1 MWVWDLRLLVWTV
14 VQDVVDFGFPGSD
27 IYYSKFAK
35 DHIFFRIVGGM
46 MCIRNLLPILSFK
59 QVTCMSYGLMLV

>member
-1 MWVWDLRLLVWTV
+1 MVLGLIAATV
-14 VQDVVDFGFPGSD
+14 CRSFDRGLAIQ

-59 QVTCMSYGLMLV
+59 QVTCMSYGLVLV